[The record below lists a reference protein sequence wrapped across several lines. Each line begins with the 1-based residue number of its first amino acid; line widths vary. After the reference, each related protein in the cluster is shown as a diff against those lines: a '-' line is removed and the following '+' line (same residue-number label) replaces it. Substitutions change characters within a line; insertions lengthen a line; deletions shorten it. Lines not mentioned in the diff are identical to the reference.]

1 LSRLRKANAVAYEGP
16 NIQQRAP
23 GNAEHCPYL
32 GGENLSCALD
42 LPAVWRG
49 SLGMPKK
56 EREHCHQPR
65 PDWVPED
72 AGPEFTTRVMEG
84 VNPAGVVS
92 THSHTPRRRQLSLE
106 DYAAGIQNRDTGVLA
121 RAITLIESNAA
132 AHQELGQQLLARVLP
147 QTGKALR
154 VGLTGIP
161 GAGKSTFV
169 EALGTWLCDKG
180 HRVAV
185 LAVDPSSTIT
195 GGSILGDKV
204 RMEKLSRNHSAFI
217 RPSPS
222 GGSLGGVA
230 RKSREAMLLCE
241 AAGYDVLLIET
252 VGVGQNE
259 VTVRSMVDCFLMLM
273 IAGAGDEVQGIKKGI
288 MELADLVVFNKAEG
302 DNRIRAMAAQAEMT
316 RVLHYLRPAT
326 EGWTTPALLASA
338 LTGDGIPKVWE
349 TVEEFFKTARLGGA
363 LDERRRSQSISWMHS
378 LIRES
383 LQTDFYQNAAIIAQ
397 RPALETAVA
406 EGRMPALAA
415 AKQLLSAVNPGSG
428 HAG

>member
-1 LSRLRKANAVAYEGP
+1 VFGAAFLS
-16 NIQQRAP
+16 
-23 GNAEHCPYL
+23 
-32 GGENLSCALD
+32 
-42 LPAVWRG
+42 
-49 SLGMPKK
+49 MPTKK
-56 EREHCHQPR
+56 DREHCHQPR
-65 PDWVPED
+65 PDWVPDE
-72 AGPEFTTRVMEG
+72 AGPGYATWVMQGVTPSGTTHVEK
-84 VNPAGVVS
+84 NA
-92 THSHTPRRRQLSLE
+92 PRRRQLSID
-106 DYAAGIQNRDTGVLA
+106 DYVDGIQKRDTGILA
-121 RAITLIESNAA
+121 RAITLIESNAP
-132 AHQELGQQLLARVLP
+132 AHQELAQQLLARVLP
-147 QTGKALR
+147 LTGRSLR

-169 EALGTWLCDKG
+169 EALGSRLCNEG
-180 HRVAV
+180 HRLAV

-204 RMEKLSRNHSAFI
+204 RMEKLSRDHNAFI

-230 RKSREAMLLCE
+230 RKSREALLLCE
-241 AAGYDVLLIET
+241 AAGYDIVIVET

-302 DNRIRAMAAQAEMT
+302 DNRPRATAAQAEMK

-338 LTGDGIPKVWE
+338 LSGEGIAEVWV
-349 TVEEFFKTARLGGA
+349 TVEEFFKTVRVGGI
-363 LDERRRSQSISWMHS
+363 LEQRRRSQSVSWMHA

-383 LQTDFYQNAAIIAQ
+383 LQNDFYQNAGVIAQ
-397 RPALETAVA
+397 QPALEAAVA
-406 EGRMPALAA
+406 EGRLPALAA
-415 AKQLLSAVNPGSG
+415 AKQMLAAAAPR
-428 HAG
+428 

>member
-1 LSRLRKANAVAYEGP
+1 M
-16 NIQQRAP
+16 
-23 GNAEHCPYL
+23 
-32 GGENLSCALD
+32 LD
-42 LPAVWRG
+42 LLDGFAG
-49 SLGMPKK
+49 LHAMQKQD
-56 EREHCHQPR
+56 REHCHQPR
-65 PDWVPED
+65 PDWVPEQ
-72 AGPEFTTRVMEG
+72 AGPEFATRVMEG

-92 THSHTPRRRQLSLE
+92 THSHGVKRRQLSLD
-106 DYAAGIQNRDTGVLA
+106 DYVAGIQNRDTGILA
-121 RAITLIESNAA
+121 RAITLVESNAP
-132 AHQELGQQLLARVLP
+132 AHQEVAQQLLARVLP
-147 QTGKALR
+147 ATGRALR

-169 EALGTWLCDKG
+169 EAMGTWLCDKG

-185 LAVDPSSTIT
+185 LAVDPSSTIS

-204 RMEKLSRNHSAFI
+204 RMEKLSRHSGAFI

-230 RKSREAMLLCE
+230 RKSREALLLCE
-241 AAGYDVLLIET
+241 AAGFDVVIVET

-302 DNRIRAMAAQAEMT
+302 ANKPRAMAAQAEMI

-338 LTGDGIPKVWE
+338 LMGEGIPEVWE
-349 TVEEFFKTARLGGA
+349 TVEKFFETARKGGA
-363 LDERRRSQSISWMHS
+363 LEDRRRAQAVAWMHS

-383 LQTDFYQNAAIIAQ
+383 IQNDFYQNAEVIS
-397 RPALETAVA
+397 RCPALETAVA

-415 AKQLLSAVNPGSG
+415 AKELLRA
-428 HAG
+428 AGTGGQ

>member
-1 LSRLRKANAVAYEGP
+1 MPSKKDR
-16 NIQQRAP
+16 
-23 GNAEHCPYL
+23 EHCP
-32 GGENLSCALD
+32 
-42 LPAVWRG
+42 
-49 SLGMPKK
+49 
-56 EREHCHQPR
+56 QPR
-65 PDWVPED
+65 PDWVPDE
-72 AGPEFTTRVMEG
+72 AGPEFATRVLEG
-84 VNPAGVVS
+84 VTPSGAVRS
-92 THSHTPRRRQLSLE
+92 EKHAPRRRQLSIE
-106 DYAAGIQNRDTGVLA
+106 DYVDGIQKHDTGILA

-132 AHQELGQQLLARVLP
+132 AHQDLAQQLLARVLP
-147 QTGKALR
+147 LTGRALR

-169 EALGTWLCDKG
+169 EALGSQLCGAG
-180 HRVAV
+180 HRIAV

-204 RMEKLSRNHSAFI
+204 RMEKLSRHPGAFI

-230 RKSREAMLLCE
+230 RKSREALLLCE
-241 AAGYDVLLIET
+241 AAGYDIVIVET

-302 DNRIRAMAAQAEMT
+302 ENRPRATAAQAEMK

-338 LTGDGIPKVWE
+338 LSGEGIAEVWA
-349 TVEEFFKTARLGGA
+349 TVEDFFKNARTSRML
-363 LDERRRSQSISWMHS
+363 EQRRRSQAVAWMHA

-383 LQTDFYQNAAIIAQ
+383 LQNDFYQNADVVAQ
-397 RPALETAVA
+397 RPGLEAAVA
-406 EGRMPALAA
+406 EGRLPALAA
-415 AKQLLSAVNPGSG
+415 AKQLLGSVRGEAKSSAGS
-428 HAG
+428 